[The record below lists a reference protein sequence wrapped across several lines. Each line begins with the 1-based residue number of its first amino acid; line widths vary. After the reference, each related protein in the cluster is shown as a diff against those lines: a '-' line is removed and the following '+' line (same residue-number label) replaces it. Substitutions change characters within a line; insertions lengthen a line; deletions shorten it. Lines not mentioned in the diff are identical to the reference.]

1 MLEIKN
7 IGYSVG
13 EKEIIKDISFSVNDG
28 DIVSIIGS
36 NGSGKSTLMKVI
48 SNMVKAKR
56 GEVILFNKRV
66 VDYKRI
72 DIAKVMSYLSQI
84 NDVFINLTV
93 ESVVLSG
100 RYPYFSRLSSVK
112 KTDMDIVEKMMDLT
126 NITAMR
132 HRKISSLSGG
142 ERQRVFIASSLAQEA
157 KIILLDE
164 PTVYLDPRSN
174 QEIFDLLKRLN
185 KDEGITIVI
194 VSHDINNLLLLNSRF
209 IGLRDGE
216 VLFKRESNQITDK
229 DLDDLYEYKFNYIQH
244 PKAVNNIQLLP

>member
-7 IGYSVG
+7 IWYSVG

-28 DIVSIIGS
+28 DIVSIIGA

-48 SNMVKAKR
+48 SNMIKAKN
-56 GEVILFNKRV
+56 GKVILFNKCV
-66 VDYKRI
+66 TDYKRI

-84 NDVFINLTV
+84 NDVFIDLTV

-112 KTDMDIVEKMMDLT
+112 KIDMDIVDKMMDLT
-126 NITAMR
+126 NITDMR
-132 HRKISSLSGG
+132 YRKISSLSGG

-185 KDEGITIVI
+185 RDEGITIVI

-216 VLFKRESNQITDK
+216 ILFKRASNEITDE
-229 DLDDLYEYKFNYIQH
+229 DLNDLYEYKFNYVQH
-244 PKAVNNIQLLP
+244 PKSTNNIQLLP

>member
-28 DIVSIIGS
+28 DIVSIIGA

-48 SNMVKAKR
+48 SNMIKAKS

-66 VDYKRI
+66 TDYKRI

-112 KTDMDIVEKMMDLT
+112 QTDMDVVEKMMSLT
-126 NITAMR
+126 NITDMR
-132 HRKISSLSGG
+132 YRKISSLSGG

-174 QEIFDLLKRLN
+174 QEIFNLLKRLN

-216 VLFKRESNQITDK
+216 ILFKRESNQITDE
-229 DLDDLYEYKFNYIQH
+229 DLNDLYEYKFNYINH
-244 PKAVNNIQLLP
+244 PKFMNNIQLLP